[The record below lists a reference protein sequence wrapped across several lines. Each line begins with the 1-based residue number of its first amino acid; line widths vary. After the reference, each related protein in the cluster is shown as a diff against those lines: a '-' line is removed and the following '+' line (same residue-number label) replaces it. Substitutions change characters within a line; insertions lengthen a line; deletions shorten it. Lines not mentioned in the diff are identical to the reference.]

1 MRVLIAED
9 DPVSRELLDATLQ
22 GWGYETVVC
31 ADGLDAV
38 RRLEERDP
46 PGVAILDWMMPGMD
60 APDICRRVR
69 QRPDTAPAVYLILL
83 TSKTDS
89 DSLVA
94 GLEAG
99 ADEFMSKPFDP
110 SALRARTR
118 VGFRIVELQQALTLR
133 VTELEAALSRVRQL
147 QGLLPICAYCKK
159 VRDDGNYWH
168 QVESYI
174 SDHTD
179 VRFSHGIC
187 PECLAQAHKEM
198 DEREAAQESGTP

>member
-31 ADGLDAV
+31 TDGLEAV

-89 DSLVA
+89 HSLVV

-110 SALRARTR
+110 SVLRARTR

-179 VRFSHGIC
+179 ARFSHGIC
-187 PECLAQAHKEM
+187 PECLAQAHEEM
-198 DEREAAQESGTP
+198 DEREAAQE